1 MADTS
6 SSITA
11 QMTADDWAEL
21 IAADRYRSNIRLIGD
36 LAVWLLPVDGWT
48 YDGRAAADKQLPTL
62 AGDGTPQW
70 TPPSRPVGWM
80 SSDGVTLSYKPGE
93 TTIFPGFNGE
103 PAHYVTQ
110 PGNWTLKL
118 EGLETRLN
126 TLQAYFGSSVYKN
139 QITYSPSRTVQWTM
153 WDVIL
158 AGIDTDDRPVIIE
171 LLNAEVTARDDLK
184 ISGRNAVTIGLTFTP
199 HPYQGAQSGQGGN
212 IDALDTELRILGL
225 DSDRDAEFEQD
236 KPAPAPPSN
245 GVYLARIIE
254 GARQPILRVEPAH
267 TIVSASNDNQP
278 TGTGGVILAP
288 SSNSN

>member
-1 MADTS
+1 MADTTS
-6 SSITA
+6 STT

-36 LAVWLLPVDGWT
+36 MAVWLLPVDGWT
-48 YDGRAAADKQLPTL
+48 WDGRAAADKQLPTL

-93 TTIFPGFNGE
+93 TTIFPGLNGE

-110 PGNWTLKL
+110 PGNCELKL
-118 EGLETRLN
+118 TGLETRLN

-139 QITYSPSRTVQWTM
+139 QITYSPSRTVQRTM

-184 ISGRNAVTIGLTFTP
+184 VNGRSAVTVGMTFTS

-236 KPAPAPPSN
+236 KPAPEPAPPSN

-267 TIVSASNDNQP
+267 TIVSASNDNKP
-278 TGTGGVILAP
+278 GDTGNVIIGP
-288 SSNSN
+288 SNSN